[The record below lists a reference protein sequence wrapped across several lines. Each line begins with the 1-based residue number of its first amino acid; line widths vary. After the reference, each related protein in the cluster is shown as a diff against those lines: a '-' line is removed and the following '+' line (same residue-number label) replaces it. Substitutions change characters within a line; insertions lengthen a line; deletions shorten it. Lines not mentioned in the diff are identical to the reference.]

1 MYTLGT
7 NGRSRACFRRMKAA
21 CDLVLGAD
29 QLGTDAHALV
39 EQVIERDFIRD
50 QADDALRRL
59 DRGEHDLRV
68 EHEQADQIGRGDE

>member
-1 MYTLGT
+1 M
-7 NGRSRACFRRMKAA
+7 NGRSRACFRRMAA
-21 CDLVLGAD
+21 ASTCCCALASSGGS
-29 QLGTDAHALV
+29 QALV

-68 EHEQADQIGRGDE
+68 EHEQADQIGRVNK